1 MSPSSP
7 AASPPEVG
15 VLLPAA
21 GRGERAGSG
30 ELKQFRPIG
39 GIPMLL
45 RAIRPFAQHPRVR
58 QIVVALPP
66 DAAARPP
73 AWLTDL
79 VAERLR
85 LVAGGATRADSVAA
99 ALAVLD
105 RECRVVLVHD
115 AARPFVTAETID
127 AVIDVAQSGVGAVA
141 AIRLSDTLKR
151 AHITPP
157 GEEGEGPLTPHPSRS
172 SLPLVETT
180 VDRQGLWR
188 AQTPQGFPRSF
199 LEEAYAARAALPD
212 PTDDAQLVERLGHPI
227 QIVPDRTTNIKVTSP
242 DDFILAEALASQ

>member
-7 AASPPEVG
+7 AASPPDVG

-30 ELKQFRPIG
+30 DLKQFRLIG
-39 GIPMLL
+39 GVPMLL
-45 RAIRPFAQHPRVR
+45 RAIRPFAQHSRIR

-66 DAAARPP
+66 EKVARPP
-73 AWLTDL
+73 AWLGHL
-79 VAERLR
+79 VADGVR

-105 RECRVVLVHD
+105 PACRVVLVHD
-115 AARPFVTAETID
+115 AARPFVDPEIIN

-141 AIRLSDTLKR
+141 AIRVSDTLKR
-151 AHITPP
+151 VSATDD
-157 GEEGEGPLTPHPSRS
+157 
-172 SLPLVETT
+172 LVDET
-180 VDRQGLWR
+180 VDRRTLWR
-188 AQTPQGFPRSF
+188 AQTPQGFPRAI
-199 LEEAYAARAALPD
+199 LEEAYAARAAVAD

-242 DDFILAEALASQ
+242 DDFALAEALAAR

>member
-7 AASPPEVG
+7 AASRPEVG

-39 GIPMLL
+39 GVPMLL

-66 DAAARPP
+66 DVAACPP
-73 AWLTDL
+73 AWLKEL
-79 VAERLR
+79 VAERLC
-85 LVAGGATRADSVAA
+85 LVAGGASRADSVAA
-99 ALAVLD
+99 ALATLD
-105 RECRVVLVHD
+105 RACQVVLVHD
-115 AARPFVTAETID
+115 AARPFVTPETID
-127 AVIDVAQSGVGAVA
+127 AVIQVAQSGVGAVA
-141 AIRLSDTLKR
+141 AIRVSDTLKR
-151 AHITPP
+151 VT
-157 GEEGEGPLTPHPSRS
+157 GPDAR
-172 SLPLVETT
+172 VDET
-180 VDRQGLWR
+180 VDRRSLWR
-188 AQTPQGFPRSF
+188 AQTPQAFPRSI

-212 PTDDAQLVERLGHPI
+212 PTDDAELVERLGHPI
-227 QIVPDRTTNIKVTSP
+227 QIVPDRATNIKVTSS

>member
-7 AASPPEVG
+7 ASSPPDVG

-30 ELKQFRPIG
+30 DLKQFRLIG
-39 GIPMLL
+39 GVPMLL
-45 RAIRPFAQHPRVR
+45 RAIRPFAQHSRIR

-66 DAAARPP
+66 EQVARPP
-73 AWLTDL
+73 AWLGHL
-79 VAERLR
+79 VADGVH

-105 RECRVVLVHD
+105 PACRVVLVHD
-115 AARPFVTAETID
+115 AARPFVDPEIIN

-141 AIRLSDTLKR
+141 AIRVSDTLKR
-151 AHITPP
+151 VSATDD
-157 GEEGEGPLTPHPSRS
+157 
-172 SLPLVETT
+172 LVDET
-180 VDRQGLWR
+180 VDRRTLWR
-188 AQTPQGFPRSF
+188 AQTPQGFPRAI
-199 LEEAYAARAALPD
+199 LEEAYAARAAVAD

-242 DDFILAEALASQ
+242 DDFALAEALAAR

>member
-7 AASPPEVG
+7 AGLPPDVG

-39 GIPMLL
+39 GVPMLL
-45 RAIRPFAQHPRVR
+45 RTIRPFAQHPRVR

-66 DAAARPP
+66 AQAARPP
-73 AWLTDL
+73 AWLGDL

-105 RECRVVLVHD
+105 PACRLVLVHD
-115 AARPFVTAETID
+115 AARPFVDPETIS

-141 AIRLSDTLKR
+141 AIRVSDTLKR
-151 AHITPP
+151 VAGTDD
-157 GEEGEGPLTPHPSRS
+157 
-172 SLPLVETT
+172 LVEET
-180 VDRQGLWR
+180 VDRRTLWR
-188 AQTPQGFPRSF
+188 AQTPQGFPRAV
-199 LEEAYAARAALPD
+199 LEAAYAARNALPD

-227 QIVPDRTTNIKVTSP
+227 QVVPDRTINIKVTSP
-242 DDFILAEALASQ
+242 DDFALAEALATR